1 MSAYLIIDTGLS
13 VDTKR
18 WMNENSIRL
27 SRGAWLHS
35 TTVDGALCARIADV
49 TLADLQAPV
58 GAAASKVLEDAE
70 ERIMRGSLRGR
81 AVGLIANKLRM
92 VIDLSLDIDTIAH
105 AGDLLFMIGRS
116 EDPGDA
122 PEKTTAP
129 RANPLGIDPESVKKF
144 ILSVAKDEPI
154 H

>member
-18 WMNENSIRL
+18 WMNEHSIRL
-27 SRGAWLHS
+27 SRGAWLHNAPI
-35 TTVDGALCARIADV
+35 DGALHARIADV
-49 TLADLQAPV
+49 TLADLRGPIE
-58 GAAASKVLEDAE
+58 AAATRVLGDAE
-70 ERIMRGSLRGR
+70 DRIIRGSLRGR
-81 AVGLIANKLRM
+81 AVGLMANKLRM

-105 AGDLLFMIGRS
+105 ANDLLFMIGRA
-116 EDPGDA
+116 EGPGQA

-129 RANPLGIDPESVKKF
+129 RDNPLGIDPESVKKF